1 MEPRRLEGLQEAG
14 AQAELKLDFICDEG
28 GKSVDHARL
37 GKMTACSGLI
47 CIPIAVILRHGC
59 PRQRGMRIFQQQYA
73 SALPRASLLQWR
85 LEGARIFQG
94 AVSGLVERRWQWRK
108 VEELEFFSRSIIQEP
123 CPPLTLQGQSVKLM
137 TQVRRRVAIR
147 RNERIR
153 RAHPAG
159 ADMTSAFQRRVQLPT
174 GPAAPPVMRP

>member
-1 MEPRRLEGLQEAG
+1 MRGKQVIKISSPTGNVEAPERGSDLTIPPSLEELDSNDYGDIAYWSHDDWKD

-73 SALPRASLLQWR
+73 SALPRA
-85 LEGARIFQG
+85 
-94 AVSGLVERRWQWRK
+94 
-108 VEELEFFSRSIIQEP
+108 
-123 CPPLTLQGQSVKLM
+123 
-137 TQVRRRVAIR
+137 
-147 RNERIR
+147 
-153 RAHPAG
+153 
-159 ADMTSAFQRRVQLPT
+159 
-174 GPAAPPVMRP
+174 